1 MISCPGSEECL
12 YRKTFMSK
20 LKNKTAII
28 TGAGKGIGRAIALR
42 FAREGARV
50 AIWEKDEV
58 AGNQTAEEI
67 TNKGGTAIFA
77 SCEINNAQSVTKAL
91 EETVYSLGNP
101 THLVNNAG
109 IAHVGTA
116 TSTTE
121 EDFDRVMEVNTKGLF
136 ICLNKVIPLLVQN
149 GGGVILNLASIA
161 SRLGIAERFAY
172 SASKGAALAMTLSV
186 AKDYVDQGIRCN
198 CLCPGRVHTPFVD
211 GFLEK
216 YYPDENERSEKF
228 TELSK
233 YQPIGRMG
241 EPEEIASLAT
251 FLCSEEA
258 SFITGSAYD
267 VDGGT
272 MTLR

>member
-1 MISCPGSEECL
+1 MNTLDDKI
-12 YRKTFMSK
+12 
-20 LKNKTAII
+20 AIV
-28 TGAGKGIGRAIALR
+28 TGGGKGIGRASSLR
-42 FAREGARV
+42 VASEGAKV
-50 AIWEKDEV
+50 AIWEKDLN
-58 AGNQTAEEI
+58 AAEETSKQI
-67 TNKGGTAIFA
+67 SESGGMSIRIE
-77 SCEINNAQSVTKAL
+77 CEISDKNSVSNALK
-91 EETVYSLGNP
+91 ETVDALGKP
-101 THLVNNAG
+101 THLINNAG
-109 IAHVGTA
+109 IAHVGKA
-116 TSTTE
+116 TTTTE
-121 EDFDRVMEVNTKGLF
+121 EDFDRVMNVNTKGLF
-136 ICLNKVIPLLVQN
+136 LCLQAVLPALVDN

-161 SRLGIAERFAY
+161 SRLGIADRFAY

-251 FLCSEEA
+251 FLCSDEA

>member
-1 MISCPGSEECL
+1 MN
-12 YRKTFMSK
+12 K
-20 LKNKTAII
+20 LDDKVAIV
-28 TGAGKGIGRAIALR
+28 TGGGKGIGRAISLR
-42 FAREGARV
+42 FASEGAKV
-50 AIWEKDEV
+50 AIWEKDLEAAV
-58 AGNQTAEEI
+58 ETSKQI
-67 TNKGGTAIFA
+67 SDSGGMAVSIE
-77 SCEINNAQSVTKAL
+77 CEISDQNSVSNALKETIDAL
-91 EETVYSLGNP
+91 DKP

-116 TSTTE
+116 TTTTE
-121 EDFDRVMEVNTKGLF
+121 EDFDRVMNVNTKGLF
-136 ICLNKVIPLLVQN
+136 LCLQAVIPVLVDN

-161 SRLGIAERFAY
+161 SRLGIADRFAY
-172 SASKGAALAMTLSV
+172 SASKGSVLAMTLSV
-186 AKDYVDQGIRCN
+186 AKDYVEKGIRCN

-216 YYPDENERSEKF
+216 YYPDQNERDQKF

-258 SFITGSAYD
+258 SFITGGAYD

>member
-1 MISCPGSEECL
+1 MN
-12 YRKTFMSK
+12 K
-20 LKNKTAII
+20 LDDKIAIV
-28 TGAGKGIGRAIALR
+28 TGGGKGIGRAISLR
-42 FAREGARV
+42 FAGEGAKV
-50 AIWEKDEV
+50 AIWEKDLH
-58 AGNQTAEEI
+58 AAEETSKQI
-67 TNKGGTAIFA
+67 SESGGMSI
-77 SCEINNAQSVTKAL
+77 SIECEISDKNSVSNALK
-91 EETVYSLGNP
+91 ETVDALGKP
-101 THLVNNAG
+101 THLINNAG

-116 TSTTE
+116 TTTTE
-121 EDFDRVMEVNTKGLF
+121 EDFDRVMNVNTKGLF
-136 ICLNKVIPLLVQN
+136 LCLQAVLPALVDN

-161 SRLGIAERFAY
+161 SRLGIADRFAY

-251 FLCSEEA
+251 FLCSDEA

>member
-1 MISCPGSEECL
+1 MN
-12 YRKTFMSK
+12 K
-20 LKNKTAII
+20 LDDKIAIV
-28 TGAGKGIGRAIALR
+28 TGGGKGIGRAISLR
-42 FAREGARV
+42 FASEGARV
-50 AIWEKDEV
+50 AIWEKDLD
-58 AGNQTAEEI
+58 AAEETSKQI
-67 TNKGGTAIFA
+67 SESGGMAIPIE
-77 SCEINNAQSVTKAL
+77 CEISDKNSVSNALK
-91 EETVYSLGNP
+91 ETVDALGKP
-101 THLVNNAG
+101 THLINNAG
-109 IAHVGTA
+109 IAHVGKA
-116 TSTTE
+116 TTTTE
-121 EDFDRVMEVNTKGLF
+121 EDFDRVMNVNTKGLF
-136 ICLNKVIPLLVQN
+136 LCLQAVLPALVDN

-161 SRLGIAERFAY
+161 SRLGIADRFAY

-251 FLCSEEA
+251 FLCSDEA

>member
-1 MISCPGSEECL
+1 MN
-12 YRKTFMSK
+12 K
-20 LKNKTAII
+20 LDDKIAIV
-28 TGAGKGIGRAIALR
+28 TGGGKGIGRAISLR
-42 FAREGARV
+42 FANEGAKV
-50 AIWEKDEV
+50 AIWEKDLD
-58 AGNQTAEEI
+58 AAEETSKQI
-67 TNKGGTAIFA
+67 SESGGMAIRIE
-77 SCEINNAQSVTKAL
+77 CEISDKNSVSNALKETIDAL
-91 EETVYSLGNP
+91 GKP
-101 THLVNNAG
+101 THLINNAG

-116 TSTTE
+116 TTTTE
-121 EDFDRVMEVNTKGLF
+121 EDFDRVMNVNTKGLF
-136 ICLNKVIPLLVQN
+136 LCLQAVLPVLVDN

-161 SRLGIAERFAY
+161 SRLGIADRFAY

-216 YYPDENERSEKF
+216 YYPDQNEQDQKF

-251 FLCSEEA
+251 FLCSDEA

>member
-1 MISCPGSEECL
+1 
-12 YRKTFMSK
+12 
-20 LKNKTAII
+20 
-28 TGAGKGIGRAIALR
+28 
-42 FAREGARV
+42 V
-50 AIWEKDEV
+50 
-58 AGNQTAEEI
+58 
-67 TNKGGTAIFA
+67 
-77 SCEINNAQSVTKAL
+77 
-91 EETVYSLGNP
+91 
-101 THLVNNAG
+101 LV
-109 IAHVGTA
+109 
-116 TSTTE
+116 
-121 EDFDRVMEVNTKGLF
+121 D
-136 ICLNKVIPLLVQN
+136 N
-149 GGGVILNLASIA
+149 GGGVILNLASVA
-161 SRLGIAERFAY
+161 SRLGIADRFAY

-216 YYPDENERSEKF
+216 YYPDQNDRDQKF

-251 FLCSEEA
+251 FLCSKEA
-258 SFITGSAYD
+258 SFITGAAYD

>member
-1 MISCPGSEECL
+1 MN
-12 YRKTFMSK
+12 K
-20 LKNKTAII
+20 LDDKIAIV
-28 TGAGKGIGRAIALR
+28 TGGGKGIGRAISLR
-42 FAREGARV
+42 FANEGAKV
-50 AIWEKDEV
+50 AIWEKDLD
-58 AGNQTAEEI
+58 AAEETSKQI
-67 TNKGGTAIFA
+67 NDSGRTAVSIE
-77 SCEINNAQSVTKAL
+77 CEISDKNSVSNALKETIDAL
-91 EETVYSLGNP
+91 GKP
-101 THLVNNAG
+101 THLINNAG

-116 TSTTE
+116 TTTTE
-121 EDFDRVMEVNTKGLF
+121 EDFDRVMSVNTKGLF
-136 ICLNKVIPLLVQN
+136 LCLQAVLPVLVDN

-161 SRLGIAERFAY
+161 SRLGIADRFAY

-186 AKDYVDQGIRCN
+186 AKDYVDEGIRCN

-216 YYPDENERSEKF
+216 YYPDKTERSEKF

>member
-1 MISCPGSEECL
+1 M
-12 YRKTFMSK
+12 KK
-20 LKNKTAII
+20 LANKIAII
-28 TGAGKGIGRAIALR
+28 TGGGKGIGRAIAQR
-42 FAREGARV
+42 FCEEGAKV
-50 AIWEKDEV
+50 AIWEKD
-58 AGNQTAEEI
+58 QTAGIQTADEI
-67 TNKGGTAIFA
+67 IQQGGIARFIP
-77 SCEINNAQSVTKAL
+77 CEINVANAVSLAV
-91 EETVYSLGNP
+91 EETIDVLGKP
-101 THLVNNAG
+101 THLINNAG

-121 EDFDRVMEVNTKGLF
+121 EEFDRVMEVNTKGMF
-136 ICLNKVIPLLVQN
+136 NCLNKVIPVLIEN
-149 GGGVILNLASIA
+149 EGGVILNLASIA

>member
-1 MISCPGSEECL
+1 MN
-12 YRKTFMSK
+12 K
-20 LKNKTAII
+20 LENKIAIV
-28 TGAGKGIGRAIALR
+28 TGGGKGIGRAISLR
-42 FAREGARV
+42 FASESANV
-50 AIWEKDEV
+50 AIWEKDLD
-58 AGNQTAEEI
+58 AAKQTTKEI
-67 TNKGGTAIFA
+67 CDLGGSATAIE
-77 SCEINNAQSVTKAL
+77 CEISDKNSVSNALQKTL
-91 EETVYSLGNP
+91 NELGTP

-116 TSTTE
+116 TTTTE
-121 EDFDRVMEVNTKGLF
+121 EDFDRVMKVNTKGLF
-136 ICLNKVIPLLVQN
+136 LCLHTLIPVLVNN

-161 SRLGIAERFAY
+161 SRLGIADRFAY
-172 SASKGAALAMTLSV
+172 SASKGAVLAMTLSV
-186 AKDYVDQGIRCN
+186 AKDYVNKGIRCN

-216 YYPDENERSEKF
+216 YYPDQNDRDQKF

-258 SFITGSAYD
+258 SFITGGAYD

>member
-1 MISCPGSEECL
+1 MN
-12 YRKTFMSK
+12 K
-20 LKNKTAII
+20 LDDKIAIV
-28 TGAGKGIGRAIALR
+28 TGGGKGIGRAISHR
-42 FAREGARV
+42 FASEGAKV
-50 AIWEKDEV
+50 AIWEKDLDAAVETSK
-58 AGNQTAEEI
+58 QISES
-67 TNKGGTAIFA
+67 GGMAI
-77 SCEINNAQSVTKAL
+77 SIECEISDQNSVSNALKETIDAL
-91 EETVYSLGNP
+91 GKP

-116 TSTTE
+116 TTTTE
-121 EDFDRVMEVNTKGLF
+121 EDFDRVMNVNTKGLF
-136 ICLNKVIPLLVQN
+136 LCLQAVIPVLVDN

-161 SRLGIAERFAY
+161 SRLGIADRFAY
-172 SASKGAALAMTLSV
+172 SASKGSVLAMTLSV
-186 AKDYVDQGIRCN
+186 AKDYVEKGIRCN

-216 YYPDENERSEKF
+216 YYPDQNERDQKF

-258 SFITGSAYD
+258 SFITGGAYD

>member
-1 MISCPGSEECL
+1 MN
-12 YRKTFMSK
+12 K
-20 LKNKTAII
+20 LDDKIAIV
-28 TGAGKGIGRAIALR
+28 TGGGKGIGRAISLR
-42 FAREGARV
+42 FASEGAKV
-50 AIWEKDEV
+50 AIWEKDLDAAVETSK
-58 AGNQTAEEI
+58 QI
-67 TNKGGTAIFA
+67 SDSGGMAVSIE
-77 SCEINNAQSVTKAL
+77 CEISDQNSVSNALKETIDAL
-91 EETVYSLGNP
+91 GKP

-116 TSTTE
+116 TTTTE
-121 EDFDRVMEVNTKGLF
+121 EDFDRVMNVNTKGLF
-136 ICLNKVIPLLVQN
+136 LCLQAVLPVLVDN

-161 SRLGIAERFAY
+161 SRLGIADRFAY
-172 SASKGAALAMTLSV
+172 SASKGSVLAMTLSV
-186 AKDYVDQGIRCN
+186 AKDYVNKGIRCN

-216 YYPDENERSEKF
+216 YYPDQNERDQKF

-251 FLCSEEA
+251 FLCSDEA

>member
-1 MISCPGSEECL
+1 MN
-12 YRKTFMSK
+12 K
-20 LKNKTAII
+20 LDDKIAIV
-28 TGAGKGIGRAIALR
+28 TGGGKGIGRAISLR
-42 FAREGARV
+42 FASEGAKV
-50 AIWEKDEV
+50 AIWEKDLDAAVETSK
-58 AGNQTAEEI
+58 QI
-67 TNKGGTAIFA
+67 SDSGGMAVSIE
-77 SCEINNAQSVTKAL
+77 CEISDQNSVSNALKETIDAL
-91 EETVYSLGNP
+91 GKP

-116 TSTTE
+116 TTTTE
-121 EDFDRVMEVNTKGLF
+121 EDFDRVMNVNTKGLF
-136 ICLNKVIPLLVQN
+136 LCLQAVIPVLVDN

-161 SRLGIAERFAY
+161 SRLGIADRFAY
-172 SASKGAALAMTLSV
+172 SASKGSVLAMTLSV
-186 AKDYVDQGIRCN
+186 AKDYVEKGIRCN

-216 YYPDENERSEKF
+216 YYPDQNERDQKF

-258 SFITGSAYD
+258 SFITGGAYD

>member
-1 MISCPGSEECL
+1 MN
-12 YRKTFMSK
+12 K
-20 LKNKTAII
+20 LENKIAIV
-28 TGAGKGIGRAIALR
+28 TGGGKGIGRSISLR
-42 FAREGARV
+42 FASEGANV
-50 AIWEKDEV
+50 AIWEKDLDAAKQTTKEICDLK
-58 AGNQTAEEI
+58 GNA
-67 TNKGGTAIFA
+67 TAIE
-77 SCEINNAQSVTKAL
+77 CEISDKNSVSNALQKTL
-91 EETVYSLGNP
+91 NELGTP

-116 TSTTE
+116 TTTTE
-121 EDFDRVMEVNTKGLF
+121 EDFDRVMNVNTKGLF
-136 ICLNKVIPLLVQN
+136 LCLHTLIPVLVNN

-172 SASKGAALAMTLSV
+172 SASKGAVLAMTLSV
-186 AKDYVDQGIRCN
+186 AKDYVNKGIRCN

-216 YYPDENERSEKF
+216 YYPDQKDRDQKF

-258 SFITGSAYD
+258 SFITGGAYD

>member
-1 MISCPGSEECL
+1 MD
-12 YRKTFMSK
+12 K
-20 LKNKTAII
+20 LDDKIAIV
-28 TGAGKGIGRAIALR
+28 TGGGKGIGQAISLR
-42 FAREGARV
+42 FASEGAKV
-50 AIWEKDEV
+50 AIWEKDHD
-58 AGNQTAEEI
+58 AAEESSKQI
-67 TNKGGTAIFA
+67 SESGGMSIRIG
-77 SCEINNAQSVTKAL
+77 CEISDKNSVSNALK
-91 EETVYSLGNP
+91 ETIDGLGKP
-101 THLVNNAG
+101 THLINNAG

-116 TSTTE
+116 TTTTE
-121 EDFDRVMEVNTKGLF
+121 EDFDRVMNVNTKGLF
-136 ICLNKVIPLLVQN
+136 LCLQAVLPVLVDN

-161 SRLGIAERFAY
+161 SRLGIADRFAY
-172 SASKGAALAMTLSV
+172 SASKGSVLAMTLSV
-186 AKDYVDQGIRCN
+186 AKDYVEQGIRCN

-251 FLCSEEA
+251 FLCSDEA

>member
-1 MISCPGSEECL
+1 MN
-12 YRKTFMSK
+12 K
-20 LKNKTAII
+20 LDDKVAIV
-28 TGAGKGIGRAIALR
+28 TGGGKGIGRAISLR
-42 FAREGARV
+42 FASEGAKV
-50 AIWEKDEV
+50 AIWEKDLEAAV
-58 AGNQTAEEI
+58 ETSKQI
-67 TNKGGTAIFA
+67 SDSGGMAVSIE
-77 SCEINNAQSVTKAL
+77 CEISDQNSVSNALKETIDAL
-91 EETVYSLGNP
+91 GKP

-116 TSTTE
+116 TTTTE
-121 EDFDRVMEVNTKGLF
+121 EDFDRVMNVNTKGLF
-136 ICLNKVIPLLVQN
+136 LCLQAVIPVLVDN

-161 SRLGIAERFAY
+161 SRLGIADRFAY
-172 SASKGAALAMTLSV
+172 SASKGSVLAMTLSV
-186 AKDYVDQGIRCN
+186 AKDYVNKGIRCN

-216 YYPDENERSEKF
+216 YYPDQNERDQKF

-258 SFITGSAYD
+258 SFITGGAYD

>member
-1 MISCPGSEECL
+1 MN
-12 YRKTFMSK
+12 K
-20 LKNKTAII
+20 LDDKIAIV
-28 TGAGKGIGRAIALR
+28 TGGGKGIGRAISLR
-42 FAREGARV
+42 FASEGAKV
-50 AIWEKDEV
+50 AIWEKDLD
-58 AGNQTAEEI
+58 AAEETSKQI
-67 TNKGGTAIFA
+67 SELGGMSIRIE
-77 SCEINNAQSVTKAL
+77 CEISDKNSVSNALK
-91 EETVYSLGNP
+91 ETIDSLGKP
-101 THLVNNAG
+101 THLINNAG

-116 TSTTE
+116 TTTTE
-121 EDFDRVMEVNTKGLF
+121 EDFDRVMNVNTKGLF
-136 ICLNKVIPLLVQN
+136 LCLQAVLPVLVDN

-161 SRLGIAERFAY
+161 SRLGIADRFAY

-228 TELSK
+228 TELSE

-241 EPEEIASLAT
+241 EPGEIASHAT
-251 FLCSEEA
+251 FLCSDEA

>member
-1 MISCPGSEECL
+1 MN
-12 YRKTFMSK
+12 K
-20 LKNKTAII
+20 LDDKIAIV
-28 TGAGKGIGRAIALR
+28 TGGGKGIGRAISLR
-42 FAREGARV
+42 FASEGAKV
-50 AIWEKDEV
+50 AIWEKDLD
-58 AGNQTAEEI
+58 AAEETSKQI
-67 TNKGGTAIFA
+67 SESGGMSIRIE
-77 SCEINNAQSVTKAL
+77 CEISDKNSVSNALK
-91 EETVYSLGNP
+91 ETIDGLGKP
-101 THLVNNAG
+101 THLINNAG

-116 TSTTE
+116 TTTTE
-121 EDFDRVMEVNTKGLF
+121 EDFDRVMNVNTKGLF
-136 ICLNKVIPLLVQN
+136 LCLQAVLPVLVDN

-161 SRLGIAERFAY
+161 SRLGIADRFAY

-251 FLCSEEA
+251 FLCSDEA

>member
-1 MISCPGSEECL
+1 M
-12 YRKTFMSK
+12 KK
-20 LKNKTAII
+20 LIHKTAII
-28 TGAGKGIGRAIALR
+28 TGAGKGIGRSIALR
-42 FAREGARV
+42 FAEEGAKV
-50 AIWEKDEV
+50 AIWEKDQN
-58 AGNQTAEEI
+58 AGRQTADEI
-67 TNKGGTAIFA
+67 KNNGGTALFVP
-77 SCEINNAQSVTKAL
+77 CEISYAEAVTEAL
-91 EETVYSLGNP
+91 TETVQVLGNP

-121 EDFDRVMEVNTKGLF
+121 KDFDQIIEVNTKGLF
-136 ICLNKVIPLLVQN
+136 ICLNKVIPILVEN

-186 AKDYVDQGIRCN
+186 AKDYVDHGIRCN
-198 CLCPGRVHTPFVD
+198 CVCPGRVHTPFVD

-216 YYPDENERSEKF
+216 YYSDDNERAEKF
-228 TELSK
+228 SELSK

-241 EPEEIASLAT
+241 EPDEIASLAT
-251 FLCSEEA
+251 FLCSDEA
-258 SFITGSAYD
+258 SFITGGAYD
-267 VDGGT
+267 IDGGT

>member
-1 MISCPGSEECL
+1 MN
-12 YRKTFMSK
+12 K
-20 LKNKTAII
+20 LDDKIAIV
-28 TGAGKGIGRAIALR
+28 TGGGKGIGRAISLR
-42 FAREGARV
+42 FASEGAKV
-50 AIWEKDEV
+50 AIWEKDLD
-58 AGNQTAEEI
+58 AAEETSKQI
-67 TNKGGTAIFA
+67 SESGGMSIPIE
-77 SCEINNAQSVTKAL
+77 CEISNKNSVSNALKETIDAL
-91 EETVYSLGNP
+91 GKP
-101 THLVNNAG
+101 THLINNAG
-109 IAHVGTA
+109 IAHVGKA
-116 TSTTE
+116 TTTTE
-121 EDFDRVMEVNTKGLF
+121 EDFDRVMNVNTKGLF
-136 ICLNKVIPLLVQN
+136 LCLQAVLPALVDN

-161 SRLGIAERFAY
+161 SRLGIADRFAY

-251 FLCSEEA
+251 FLCSDEA

>member
-1 MISCPGSEECL
+1 M
-12 YRKTFMSK
+12 KK
-20 LKNKTAII
+20 LANKIAII
-28 TGAGKGIGRAIALR
+28 TGGGKGIGRAIAQR
-42 FAREGARV
+42 FCEEGAKV
-50 AIWEKDEV
+50 AIWEKD
-58 AGNQTAEEI
+58 QTAGIQTADEI
-67 TNKGGTAIFA
+67 IQQGGIARFIP
-77 SCEINNAQSVTKAL
+77 CEINDANAVSLAV
-91 EETVYSLGNP
+91 EETIDVLGKP
-101 THLVNNAG
+101 THLINNAG

-121 EDFDRVMEVNTKGLF
+121 EEFDRVMEVNTKGMF
-136 ICLNKVIPLLVQN
+136 NCLNKVIPVLIEN
-149 GGGVILNLASIA
+149 EGGVILNLASIA

>member
-1 MISCPGSEECL
+1 MN
-12 YRKTFMSK
+12 K
-20 LKNKTAII
+20 LDDKIAIV
-28 TGAGKGIGRAIALR
+28 TGGGKGIGRAISLR
-42 FAREGARV
+42 FASEGAKV
-50 AIWEKDEV
+50 AIWEKDLD
-58 AGNQTAEEI
+58 AAEETSKQI
-67 TNKGGTAIFA
+67 SESGGMAIPIE
-77 SCEINNAQSVTKAL
+77 CEISDKNSVSNALQKTL
-91 EETVYSLGNP
+91 NELGTP

-116 TSTTE
+116 TTTTE
-121 EDFDRVMEVNTKGLF
+121 EDFDRVMNVNTKGLF
-136 ICLNKVIPLLVQN
+136 LCLHIVIPVLVNN

-161 SRLGIAERFAY
+161 SRLGISDRFAY
-172 SASKGAALAMTLSV
+172 SASKGSVLAMTLSV

-216 YYPDENERSEKF
+216 YYPEKNERSEKF

>member
-1 MISCPGSEECL
+1 MN
-12 YRKTFMSK
+12 K
-20 LKNKTAII
+20 LDDKIAIV
-28 TGAGKGIGRAIALR
+28 TGGGKGIGRAISLR
-42 FAREGARV
+42 FANEGAKV
-50 AIWEKDEV
+50 AIWEKDLD
-58 AGNQTAEEI
+58 AAEETSKQI
-67 TNKGGTAIFA
+67 NDSGRTAVSIE
-77 SCEINNAQSVTKAL
+77 CEISDKNSVSNALKETIDAL
-91 EETVYSLGNP
+91 GKP
-101 THLVNNAG
+101 THLINNAG

-116 TSTTE
+116 TTTTE
-121 EDFDRVMEVNTKGLF
+121 GDFDRVMSVNTKGLF
-136 ICLNKVIPLLVQN
+136 LCLQAVLPVLVDN
-149 GGGVILNLASIA
+149 GGGIILNLASIA
-161 SRLGIAERFAY
+161 SRLGIADRFAY

-216 YYPDENERSEKF
+216 YYPDKTERSEKF

>member
-1 MISCPGSEECL
+1 MNKLDDMI
-12 YRKTFMSK
+12 
-20 LKNKTAII
+20 AIV
-28 TGAGKGIGRAIALR
+28 TGGGKGIGRAISLR
-42 FAREGARV
+42 FANEGAKV
-50 AIWEKDEV
+50 AIWEKDLD
-58 AGNQTAEEI
+58 AAEETSKQI
-67 TNKGGTAIFA
+67 NDSGRTAVSIECDI
-77 SCEINNAQSVTKAL
+77 SDKNSVSNALKETIDAL
-91 EETVYSLGNP
+91 GKP
-101 THLVNNAG
+101 THLINNAG

-116 TSTTE
+116 TTTTE
-121 EDFDRVMEVNTKGLF
+121 GDFDRVMSVNTKGLF
-136 ICLNKVIPLLVQN
+136 LCLQAVLPVLVDN

-161 SRLGIAERFAY
+161 SRLGIADRFAY

-216 YYPDENERSEKF
+216 YYPEKNERSEKF